1 MREEHKIVSLDTYE
15 EGAVISAL
23 HEIRNREMEG
33 QGPSDHTGDLI
44 LKIIK
49 SPVKTQKAKDEAR

>member
-1 MREEHKIVSLDTYE
+1 MREEHKIINLDTYE

-23 HEIRNREMEG
+23 NEMRNRQIEE
-33 QGPSDHTGDLI
+33 QGFSDFIGDLI

-49 SPVKTQKAKDEAR
+49 SPVRKIKLRDEAR